1 MSRKRKLGVY
11 LAALVALAVAP
22 AALAAAP
29 KPVQF
34 RASDGVIVY
43 GEFYSN
49 GNPHRP
55 LILLFHQAGSN
66 RGEYA
71 TIAPRLVKAG
81 FNCLAIDQRAGGDMW
96 GRKNETVEH
105 LGHSASYL
113 DAERDLEAAL
123 NWARTVEKK
132 GKVIL
137 WGSSYSASLVLVVAA
152 HHADEVSG
160 VLAFSPGEYFEQK
173 DMIRQAAAQVHVP
186 VYITCGSAPQEVAH
200 ARPIYEAVA
209 SKDKVFFDPPVGVH
223 GSKTLR
229 TDADPKGAARNWQEV
244 LSFLR
249 RRAMSVDPS
258 TALRYE

>member
-1 MSRKRKLGVY
+1 MQRKLGVY
-11 LAALVALAVAP
+11 LGVLLALALAP

-34 RASDGVIVY
+34 RAADGVTVY
-43 GEFYSN
+43 GAYYTN
-49 GNPHRP
+49 GNAYRP

-96 GRKNETVEH
+96 GRKNETIEH

-113 DAERDLEAAL
+113 AAELDLEAAL

-137 WGSSYSASLVLVVAA
+137 WGSSYSASLVFVVAA
-152 HHADEVSG
+152 HHPDEVSG

-173 DMIRQAAAQVHVP
+173 DMIRHAAAEVHVP
-186 VYITCGSAPQEVAH
+186 VYITCGTGEKEAAN

-209 SKDKVFFDPPVGVH
+209 SKDKVFFVPPVGVH

-229 TDADPKGAARNWQEV
+229 TDSDPKGAARNWQEV
-244 LSFLR
+244 LSFLKKHFG
-249 RRAMSVDPS
+249 
-258 TALRYE
+258 

>member
-1 MSRKRKLGVY
+1 MSGQWKLGVY
-11 LAALVALAVAP
+11 LAALLALLP
-22 AALAAAP
+22 ATLATAAP

-34 RASDGVIVY
+34 RAADGVTVY
-43 GEFYSN
+43 GDYYTN

-66 RGEYA
+66 RGEYS
-71 TIAPRLVKAG
+71 TIAPRLVEAG

-96 GRKNETVEH
+96 GQKNQTVEH

-123 NWARTVEKK
+123 NWSRTVEKK

-137 WGSSYSASLVLVVAA
+137 WGSSYSASLVFVVAA
-152 HHADEVSG
+152 QHPDEVSG
-160 VLAFSPGEYFEQK
+160 VLSFSPGEYFERK
-173 DMIRQAAAQVHVP
+173 DMIRKAAARVHMP
-186 VYITCGSAPQEVAH
+186 VYITCGSGAKEAAN

-209 SKDKVFFDPPVGVH
+209 SKDKVFFLPPTGVH

-229 TDADPKGAARNWQEV
+229 TDSDAAGAARNWQEV
-244 LSFLR
+244 LAFLKKNFG
-249 RRAMSVDPS
+249 
-258 TALRYE
+258 